1 MIILNVSKGRLIAKE
16 PYPVNDGLDNE
27 ACNYRSLCGNMR
39 PAKEKNNGRG
49 TSKLLTKDQG

>member
-27 ACNYRSLCGNMR
+27 ARNYRSLCGNMR
-39 PAKEKNNGRG
+39 PAKEKDNGSG
-49 TSKLLTKDQG
+49 TSKLLTKDKG